1 MKRSMDREGCPK
13 LFSLCVEYRTT
24 VLLRGVSLLK
34 VVGNHIVHKTIH
46 QPSHIAALGGT
57 PRKDLTKSFA
67 EKVVEAGVSGAH
79 RPECPAGDFSASVTK
94 CDSTQYQN
102 RILAGM
108 SPDTFASALDRSV
121 RSAHAGVS
129 GPAGDSGV
137 RQPETPGAVS
147 DNGSISWAL

>member
-24 VLLRGVSLLK
+24 VLLRGISLLK

-79 RPECPAGDFSASVTK
+79 RPETFRRVSPSVTARSIRIGYSPE
-94 CDSTQYQN
+94 CR
-102 RILAGM
+102 RILL
-108 SPDTFASALDRSV
+108 PPHWT
-121 RSAHAGVS
+121 GVS
-129 GPAGDSGV
+129 GQHTPECPA
-137 RQPETPGAVS
+137 QPETPVCAS
-147 DNGSISWAL
+147 RRLWYSK

>member
-1 MKRSMDREGCPK
+1 MDREGCPK

-46 QPSHIAALGGT
+46 QPPHIAALSGT

-79 RPECPAGDFSASVTK
+79 RPECPAGDFRRVVAK
-94 CDSTQYQN
+94 CDSTEYPN
-102 RILAGM
+102 RILARL
-108 SPDTFASALDRSV
+108 SPDTLASLTGPECPASTRRNV
-121 RSAHAGVS
+121 RPSRRLRCV
-129 GPAGDSGV
+129 PAGDSGCNKWQ
-137 RQPETPGAVS
+137 RLLFWGPY
-147 DNGSISWAL
+147 I